1 MNTQL
6 ARKRLHRILSIS
18 FVLLSIAITSG
29 TAGTGDGA
37 TPERDCAISM
47 STGVKH
53 RKPTDVEIRFEFY
66 PGNTPNMDD
75 STAPFFIAIGRD
87 GRSRSLRY
95 GLRYQTKLVA
105 AYEGMLPEPE
115 VQRWFARVSAA
126 FRLPKYRKGARHII
140 YEDDGFYLALKS
152 NSGKVKEMSGG
163 DGPRPDEV
171 RTLIRDMR
179 ELWKQLKEVPPAYA
193 YLTSRPIEK
202 DRLRLLKSKYKVDL
216 LPIESLPA
224 ALHSLLIP
232 VVTQSLNFYP
242 LTQPQFNQL
251 KAGKLAVT
259 YKGMG
264 YELSLFPSAKET
276 GTEVIKVNQYEDLTS
291 IRK

>member
-6 ARKRLHRILSIS
+6 ARRRLHRILSIS
-18 FVLLSIAITSG
+18 SALLCIAVIPQA
-29 TAGTGDGA
+29 TAGRGDSAVPAGN
-37 TPERDCAISM
+37 RAI
-47 STGVKH
+47 H
-53 RKPTDVEIRFEFY
+53 RANHSNPTDFEIRFEFY
-66 PGNTPNMDD
+66 PGWTPNMDD
-75 STAPFFIAIGRD
+75 SNAPFFIAIDRN
-87 GRSRSLRY
+87 GRSRALRY
-95 GLRYQTKLVA
+95 QLRYQTKPVA
-105 AYEGMLPEPE
+105 SYEGVLPEAE

-202 DRLRLLKSKYKVDL
+202 DRLRRLRREYKVYPT
-216 LPIESLPA
+216 PIESLPA
-224 ALHSLLIP
+224 SLQALLIP
-232 VVTQSLNFYP
+232 VVTQPRNFYP
-242 LTQPQFNQL
+242 LTQAQYDQYQRYHRPL
-251 KAGKLAVT
+251 T
-259 YKGMG
+259 YKGAG
-264 YELSLFPSAKET
+264 YEP
-276 GTEVIKVNQYEDLTS
+276 EVILAANKLEL
-291 IRK
+291 KK